1 MMSVTV
7 IIMLYF
13 NDAKVA
19 EITPKTISS
28 YKAKRYGN
36 GLKPAAINREL
47 SMLSNRKAANTA

>member
-7 IIMLYF
+7 IIMSYF

-19 EITPKTISS
+19 EIIPKTISS

-36 GLKPAAINREL
+36 GLKPATIN
-47 SMLSNRKAANTA
+47 K